1 MRLLFTAITF
11 FLALNIRAEI
21 NPEVVV
27 KSFGEALSSW
37 CSTNDISYREK
48 IDALCS
54 GPKSCRV
61 EDKIHAEYQKKRGL
75 TNYETFVLDSYMN
88 MFQTLLSQNVK
99 FQMTNVKY
107 RTSDIMPDGLL
118 QFVTAD
124 VFVSGPINHDVT
136 NLFLVRDGKIT
147 GIYPYSSKL
156 GFSHLNG
163 SLITALKIG
172 RYSWTGGFAKGYAK
186 VSNESKKQGLIDL
199 KGNVI
204 IPCMWEAIA
213 YEHDGTFARGFNYTS
228 NSNKM
233 DVSYDLRNGKR
244 VPFNAVTFVVGRE
257 KNRSVFYEG
266 LAVVYSKVNGEIK
279 YGYIREDDSNYENIE
294 YIFDDASRFINGYAY
309 VDIKGNGFIINRDFE
324 IVLRDNEFYHIT
336 NNVRDGVVEIRDR
349 KSGKYGFLT
358 ISGKKITDCIYNR
371 TGFFS
376 NGICLVSREGSLNIN
391 IDKEGKHESFFGPL
405 EFINDK
411 GKILSE
417 KIFYVP
423 PRAENYSFLFE
434 DNHIPIFKEGKDG
447 NYIGTIADSNGNPLP
462 GFSWEKYSYLGAFH
476 DGLAL
481 FVKKDG
487 TVGYYDKSGHIAINL
502 SHSGFYYGYIF
513 KNGYANVSK
522 KINGVEKYGCINK
535 EGILVVPC
543 IYDKE
548 FYFEDGI
555 ALVYKEDKVG
565 LIDIYGNSTLK

>member
-1 MRLLFTAITF
+1 MRQLFTAITF

-186 VSNESKKQGLIDL
+186 VSNESKKEGLIDL

-204 IPCMWEAIA
+204 IPCMWEAIV
-213 YEHDGTFARGFNYTS
+213 YEHDGTFARCFNHTS
-228 NSNKM
+228 NS

-244 VPFNAVTFVVGRE
+244 VPFTAVTFVDGRE
-257 KNRSVFYEG
+257 NNCSVFYEG
-266 LAVVYSKVNGEIK
+266 WAVVYSKVNGEIK
-279 YGYIREDDSNYENIE
+279 YGYLREDDSNYENIE
-294 YIFDDASRFINGYAY
+294 YIFDDAGRFINGYAY

-336 NNVRDGVVEIRDR
+336 DNVRDGVVEIQDR

-376 NGICLVSREGSLNIN
+376 NGICLVSREGGLHIN
-391 IDKEGKHESFFGPL
+391 IDEKGNDKSFIGPL
-405 EFINDK
+405 EFIDTK
-411 GKILSE
+411 GKTISE
-417 KIFYVP
+417 DFFYV
-423 PRAENYSFLFE
+423 RQWTHNNSLLYE
-434 DNHIPIFKEGKDG
+434 DGHIPLFKETNGD
-447 NYIGTIADSNGNPLP
+447 YVGTIADSNGNPLR
-462 GFSWEKYSYLGAFH
+462 GFLWEKYHFLDAFH
-476 DGLAL
+476 DDLAL

-487 TVGYYDKSGHIAINL
+487 KAGFYEKSGRIAIDLTYSGYY
-502 SHSGFYYGYIF
+502 FCYRF
-513 KNGYANVSK
+513 RNGYANVSK
-522 KINGVEKYGCINK
+522 KINGTEKYGCINK

-555 ALVYKEDKVG
+555 ALVCKDGKVG
-565 LIDIYGNSTLK
+565 LLDIYGNSTFL